1 MQLVIQVLKESSL
14 CYQLSTGTNVFCKCS
29 VARCFVLCLLELRIC
44 DWCEIFFKLSW
55 SHWGTVAHS
64 CCKSL
69 VHRLKQSAKNIS
81 ILSIRTI
88 KYHNGQAE

>member
-44 DWCEIFFKLSW
+44 DWCEIFFSSCL
-55 SHWGTVAHS
+55 GAIGVQLPTVVV
-64 CCKSL
+64 SL
-69 VHRLKQSAKNIS
+69 
-81 ILSIRTI
+81 
-88 KYHNGQAE
+88 